1 MLVKFLEFIS
11 ILGVVLTIIG
21 CVGLMLGVLGIFNL
35 DAFEFGLSA
44 GIRVV
49 GTIAIS
55 GCLLSAI
62 GYGAREFID

>member
-1 MLVKFLEFIS
+1 MLVKFLKFIS
-11 ILGVVLTIIG
+11 MLGVVLTIIG

>member
-1 MLVKFLEFIS
+1 MLVKFLKFIS

>member
-11 ILGVVLTIIG
+11 ILGVILTIIG